1 MGPVLAGFI
10 DEVEHDLKAW
20 SARLGQFCEQTAHC
34 AGDLRFTALKHDAQL
49 KAKLGLASYRV
60 AALKSASGENQV
72 DARRSVES
80 LWRDIRQSFDRREA
94 LAASLLAPPNGAGIS
109 TQGDFRER

>member
-10 DEVEHDLKAW
+10 DEAEHDLRAW
-20 SARLGQFCEQTAHC
+20 SGRLGQFCEQTAHC
-34 AGDLRFTALKHDAQL
+34 AGDLKFTALKHDAQL

-60 AALKSASGENQV
+60 AALKYASGENRV
-72 DARRSVES
+72 DAKRSVES

-94 LAASLLAPPNGAGIS
+94 LAASLLAPAQGAGNQP
-109 TQGDFRER
+109 TG